1 MIAAIRTVVL
11 GLDEEKAV
19 LVGRCLGDGECE
31 RAECCHDFHSSIWF
45 DLFSDRLKSRGRL
58 SAGNLGGTDLGKRKR
73 SEEHTSELQSLMRIS
88 YAVFC
93 LKKKKNKTYNKAI
106 KQDKHKNI
114 TNIKLRQQF
123 KLDNKYVK
131 N

>member
-1 MIAAIRTVVL
+1 MIRRTPRSTRTYTLFPYTTLFRSFVIFGGDRREHSIGFGEGHVGDDREVVIADNVENVAADISELGMIAAIRTVVL

-58 SAGNLGGTDLGKRKR
+58 
-73 SEEHTSELQSLMRIS
+73 
-88 YAVFC
+88 
-93 LKKKKNKTYNKAI
+93 
-106 KQDKHKNI
+106 
-114 TNIKLRQQF
+114 
-123 KLDNKYVK
+123 
-131 N
+131 